1 MTDPQHLTDRYVS
14 IWNEPDSD
22 ARNRTIRELW
32 TEDGAHVLQPPEEMR
47 ATAATLGMEPKLE
60 IRGHRALEAR
70 VARSHEE
77 FVASGQFTFR
87 SQGDATRIG
96 DVVKFHWEAI
106 DADGRVAGVGLDFLV
121 LDDDGRI
128 RVDYQFI
135 ES

>member
-1 MTDPQHLTDRYVS
+1 
-14 IWNEPDSD
+14 
-22 ARNRTIRELW
+22 
-32 TEDGAHVLQPPEEMR
+32 MR

-60 IRGHRALEAR
+60 VRGHRALEAR

-87 SQGDATRIG
+87 SQGDAARIG

-106 DADGRVAGVGLDFLV
+106 DADGQVAGVRLDFLV

-128 RVDYQFI
+128 GVEYQFI